1 MRPTNIEAMSGL
13 QKAAVLMIMIG
24 DEAASMLY
32 RSLPEQDVQEITHEI
47 VATDYISPQL
57 GTEVLEEYYRLTKTQ
72 EYVNQGGEIFAKKL
86 LIRAFGEAGAQDLL
100 VQLEKAEEARAGDL
114 DSLRKADPQQL
125 AKFLEGEHP
134 QTVALITAHLEVRQ
148 AAELISLL
156 PEKVRADVVRRLAEM
171 NQFSTDMAQKVSLV
185 LNKKLQSV
193 VKARQRGYSGL
204 KSVAD
209 MMNRMPQELVKS
221 ILENVEANDANVAL
235 SIRNLMFT
243 FEDFLSTPEAS
254 IREIV
259 SQLDKKTLGIA
270 LKNASEE
277 ARSHFYKCMSSR
289 AVEMLKEDM
298 EVMGPVRTRE
308 IQQAQQEAVNLARSL
323 EAQGKIILKTAGD
336 DEFVV

>member
-1 MRPTNIEAMSGL
+1 MKLAIETMTGL

-24 DEAASMLY
+24 DEAASTLY
-32 RSLPEQDVQEITHEI
+32 RNLPEKDVQEITQEI
-47 VATDYISPQL
+47 AAMDYVTPKL
-57 GTEVLEEYYRLTKTQ
+57 GADVLKEYYRLTKTQ
-72 EYVNQGGEIFAKKL
+72 QYLAQGGEPFAKKL
-86 LIRAFGEAGAQDLL
+86 LIRAFGEATAQDLL
-100 VQLEKAEEARAGDL
+100 FQVERAEEARAGDL
-114 DSLRKADPQQL
+114 DSLRRADPQQL

-148 AAELISLL
+148 AAELVSLL
-156 PEKVRADVVRRLAEM
+156 SERVRADVVRRLAEM
-171 NQFSTDMAQKVSLV
+171 NQFSTDMAQKVSLI

-204 KSVAD
+204 KAVAD
-209 MMNRMPQELVKS
+209 MMNRMPQDLVKT

-259 SQLDKKTLGIA
+259 SQLDKKTLGTA

-277 ARSHFYKCMSSR
+277 VRSHFFKCMSSR

-298 EVMGPVRTRE
+298 EVMGPTRTRE
-308 IQQAQQEAVNLARSL
+308 IQHAQQEAVNLARSL

>member
-1 MRPTNIEAMSGL
+1 MKLAVESMSGL

-24 DEAASMLY
+24 DEAASTLY
-32 RSLPEQDVQEITHEI
+32 RNLPEQDVQQITQEIASMDYVPPKIGAEI
-47 VATDYISPQL
+47 LD
-57 GTEVLEEYYRLTKTQ
+57 EYYRLTKTQ
-72 EYVNQGGEIFAKKL
+72 QYVTQGGEPFAKRL
-86 LIRAFGEAGAQDLL
+86 LIKAFGESAAQDLL
-100 VQLEKAEEARAGDL
+100 FQVERAEEARAGDL
-114 DSLRKADPQQL
+114 DSLRRADPQQL

-148 AAELISLL
+148 AAELVSLL
-156 PEKVRADVVRRLAEM
+156 PEKARADVVRRLAEM
-171 NQFSTDMAQKVSLV
+171 NQFSTDMAQKVSLI

-204 KSVAD
+204 KAVAD
-209 MMNRMPQELVKS
+209 MMNRMPQDLVKS
-221 ILENVEANDANVAL
+221 ILESVESNDANVAL

-243 FEDFLSTPEAS
+243 FEDFLSTPETS

-259 SQLDKKTLGIA
+259 SQLDKKALGTA

-277 ARSHFYKCMSSR
+277 VRSHFFKCMSSR

-298 EVMGPVRTRE
+298 EVMGPIRTRE
-308 IQQAQQEAVNLARSL
+308 IQHAQQEAVNLARSL

>member
-1 MRPTNIEAMSGL
+1 MKPAPESMTGL

-24 DEAASMLY
+24 DEAASTLY
-32 RSLPEQDVQEITHEI
+32 RNLPEKDVQEITHEI
-47 VATDYISPQL
+47 AAMDYVAPEL
-57 GTEVLEEYYRLTKTQ
+57 GAAILEEYYRLTKTQ
-72 EYVNQGGEIFAKKL
+72 QYVAQGGEPFAKKL
-86 LIRAFGEAGAQDLL
+86 LIRAFGESAAQDLL
-100 VQLEKAEEARAGDL
+100 FQVERAEEARAGDL
-114 DSLRKADPQQL
+114 DSLRRADPQQL

-148 AAELISLL
+148 AAELVSLL
-156 PEKVRADVVRRLAEM
+156 SEKVRADVVRRLAEM
-171 NQFSTDMAQKVSLV
+171 NQFSTDMAQKVSLI

-204 KSVAD
+204 KAVAD
-209 MMNRMPQELVKS
+209 MMNRMPQDLVKT
-221 ILENVEANDANVAL
+221 ILETVESNDANVAL

-243 FEDFLSTPEAS
+243 FEDFLSTPETS

-259 SQLDKKTLGIA
+259 SQLDKKTLGTA

-277 ARSHFYKCMSSR
+277 VRSHFYKCMSSR

-298 EVMGPVRTRE
+298 EVMGPIRTRE
-308 IQQAQQEAVNLARSL
+308 IQHAQQETVNLARNL
-323 EAQGKIILKTAGD
+323 EGQGKIILKTAGD

>member
-1 MRPTNIEAMSGL
+1 MKTPTAANMTGL

-24 DEAASMLY
+24 DEAASTLY
-32 RSLPEQDVQEITHEI
+32 RSLPEHDVQEITQEI
-47 VATDYISPQL
+47 ASLDYISPQL
-57 GTEVLEEYYRLTKTQ
+57 GAEVLEEYYRLTKTQ
-72 EYVNQGGEIFAKKL
+72 QYVAQGGEGFAKRL
-86 LIRAFGEAGAQDLL
+86 LIRAFGESAAQDLL
-100 VQLEKAEEARAGDL
+100 FQVERAEEARAGDL
-114 DSLRKADPQQL
+114 DSLRRADPQQL

-148 AAELISLL
+148 AAELVSLL
-156 PEKVRADVVRRLAEM
+156 PEKTRADVVRRLAEM
-171 NQFSTDMAQKVSLV
+171 NQFSTDMAQKVSLI

-204 KSVAD
+204 KAVAD
-209 MMNRMPQELVKS
+209 MMNRMPQDLVKA
-221 ILENVEANDANVAL
+221 ILENVESNDANVAL

-259 SQLDKKTLGIA
+259 SQLDKKTLGTA

-277 ARSHFYKCMSSR
+277 VKSHFFKCMSSR

-298 EVMGPVRTRE
+298 EVMGPVRSRE
-308 IQQAQQEAVNLARSL
+308 IQHAQQEAVNLARSL
-323 EAQGKIILKTAGD
+323 ESQGKIILKTAGD

>member
-1 MRPTNIEAMSGL
+1 MKLAIETMTGL

-24 DEAASMLY
+24 DEAASTLY
-32 RSLPEQDVQEITHEI
+32 RNLPEKDVQEITQEI
-47 VATDYISPQL
+47 ASMDYVTPQI
-57 GTEVLEEYYRLTKTQ
+57 GADVLKEYHRLSKTQ
-72 EYVNQGGEIFAKKL
+72 QYLAQGGEPFAKKL
-86 LIRAFGEAGAQDLL
+86 LIRAFGEATAQDLL
-100 VQLEKAEEARAGDL
+100 FQVERAEEARAGDL
-114 DSLRKADPQQL
+114 DSLRRADPQQL

-148 AAELISLL
+148 AAELVSLL
-156 PEKVRADVVRRLAEM
+156 SEKVRADVVRRLAEM
-171 NQFSTDMAQKVSLV
+171 NQFSTDMAQKVSLI

-204 KSVAD
+204 KAVAD
-209 MMNRMPQELVKS
+209 MMNRMPQDLVKA

-259 SQLDKKTLGIA
+259 SALDKKTLGTA
-270 LKNASEE
+270 LKNSSEE
-277 ARSHFYKCMSSR
+277 VKSHFFKCMSSR

-298 EVMGPVRTRE
+298 EVMGPTRTRE
-308 IQQAQQEAVNLARSL
+308 IQHAQQEAVNLARSL

>member
-1 MRPTNIEAMSGL
+1 MKMAVEAMSGL

-24 DEAASMLY
+24 EEAASLLY
-32 RSLPEQDVQEITHEI
+32 RHLPEHDVQQITQEI
-47 VATDYISPQL
+47 AALDYVPPKV
-57 GTEVLEEYYRLTKTQ
+57 GAEVLEEYFRLTKTQ
-72 EYVNQGGEIFAKKL
+72 QYVDQGGEPFAKQL
-86 LIRAFGEAGAQDLL
+86 LIKAFGETAAQDLL
-100 VQLEKAEEARAGDL
+100 YQVERAEAARAGDL
-114 DSLRKADPQQL
+114 DSLRRADPHQL

-148 AAELISLL
+148 AAELVSLL
-156 PEKVRADVVRRLAEM
+156 SEKIRADVVRRLAEM
-171 NQFSTDMAQKVSLV
+171 NQFSTDMAQKVSLI

-204 KSVAD
+204 KAVAD
-209 MMNRMPQELVKS
+209 MMNRMPQDLVKS
-221 ILENVEANDANVAL
+221 ILETVESNDANVAL

-259 SQLDKKTLGIA
+259 SQLDKKTLGTA
-270 LKNASEE
+270 LKNSSEE
-277 ARSHFYKCMSSR
+277 VKSHFFKCMSSR

-298 EVMGPVRTRE
+298 EVMGPTRSRE
-308 IQQAQQEAVNLARSL
+308 IQHAQQEAVNLARTL
-323 EAQGKIILKTAGD
+323 EAQGKVILKTAGD